1 MKKLLF
7 GLSFI
12 LIIAGC
18 GKEEVKEVNEPPKEE
33 EKVETPVLSASEYY
47 DVAISTIGSD
57 TEGSISGNHTIGA
70 LQGGVTLH
78 NYTGTISKGN
88 IYLSGTEAN
97 IEQFDFTLE
106 DNIKS
111 AGEQL
116 RATTQ
121 GIVSVYNIDVNFC
134 ETSERVLTCSYSEI
148 TEAPIEG
155 DNLTPSNTMTSG
167 KSYTFVFT
175 FDENNLL
182 KKVDIEYANV
192 FDLVMYDNKTND
204 IISEVIQDF
213 FDAPELQFFAGK
225 SIAGGMEFGTETIDY

>member
-47 DVAISTIGSD
+47 DIAISTIDSD
-57 TEGSISGNHTIGA
+57 AEGTISGSHTIGA
-70 LQGGVTLH
+70 LQAGATSH

-88 IYLSGTEAN
+88 IYLTGTEAN
-97 IEQFDFTLE
+97 IEEFDFTLE

-116 RATTQ
+116 KSTTQ
-121 GIVSVYNIDVNFC
+121 GIIDVYNINVNYC
-134 ETSERVLTCSYSEI
+134 DLNERTLICTYSEI
-148 TEAPIEG
+148 TEEPIEG
-155 DNLTPSNTMTSG
+155 DSMSPSNIATNG
-167 KSYTFVFT
+167 KSYTFEFS
-175 FDENNLL
+175 FDENNKL
-182 KKVDIEYANV
+182 KKLEIKYANV
-192 FDLVMYDNKTND
+192 FELVSYDNQQSHLL
-204 IISEVIQDF
+204 SEVIEEF
-213 FDAPELQFFAGK
+213 FAAPELKFFADK
-225 SIAGGMEFGTETIDY
+225 SIGGGMEFGTETIDY